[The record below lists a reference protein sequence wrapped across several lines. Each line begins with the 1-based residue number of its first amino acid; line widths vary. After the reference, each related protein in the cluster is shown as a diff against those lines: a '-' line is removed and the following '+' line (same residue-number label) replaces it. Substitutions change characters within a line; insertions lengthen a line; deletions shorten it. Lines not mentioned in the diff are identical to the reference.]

1 MFYGTGGGSQW
12 LLGVLGE
19 VGIAATARA
28 PSKGTQGAL
37 LHCSSCLLRPRGAR
51 TARMK
56 CRLSYLR
63 VSCFLVEFPL
73 KLLQMGRGDHS

>member
-1 MFYGTGGGSQW
+1 MLRGTGGGLQW

-19 VGIAATARA
+19 VGIAAMARA

-37 LHCSSCLLRPRGAR
+37 LRCSSCLLRSRGAQ
-51 TARMK
+51 TARVK

-63 VSCFLVEFPL
+63 VSFFLVEFPL